1 MFPGR
6 DMPQTDNII
15 EIHGLTKVYGDGVEV
30 KALDGLD
37 LDVKKEKSF
46 P

>member
-1 MFPGR
+1 
-6 DMPQTDNII
+6 MPQTDNII

>member
-1 MFPGR
+1 MS
-6 DMPQTDNII
+6 QADNVI
-15 EIHGLTKVYGDGVEV
+15 EIRGLEKVYGDGVEV